1 MSHANFTSPRE
12 AARAFTPKLAEFV
25 DTTLYPQIWSD
36 PALSLRDRSL
46 VTVAALIAGGHL
58 DELPAH
64 LRRAVS
70 NALTQEE
77 LSAAITHLAF
87 YAGFPAAI
95 SASAA
100 AHDTFADQHKSD
112 PDTHHTAKETSA

>member
-1 MSHANFTSPRE
+1 MSTLNFSSPRE

-25 DTTLYPQIWSD
+25 DSTLYPQVWSD
-36 PALSLRDRSL
+36 PELSPRDRSL
-46 VTVAALIAGGHL
+46 ITVAALIAGGHAE
-58 DELPAH
+58 ELPAH

-70 NALTQEE
+70 NGVTPEE

-95 SASAA
+95 TASAIA
-100 AHDTFADQHKSD
+100 NATLNESEKQA
-112 PDTHHTAKETSA
+112 